1 MTLTIIDTFG
11 FLFRNFYA
19 LPPLKSKKG
28 TPTGMIT
35 GFMNFIASLGRD
47 FPTDYVVF
55 TLDSKEKETFRKEI
69 FKDYKAN
76 RPEAPEDLK
85 VQLPIA
91 IDLIKEMGFKMIEIP
106 GYESDDI
113 IASLAKKAA
122 SQGIKVKIVSHDKDM
137 YQLIDDDKIVIFDP
151 IKKIEINEEKCME
164 KFGVHPK
171 DFRDFQALVGDS
183 SDNIPGVKGVGV
195 KTAAKLINQYHT
207 LENIYEHIDEIKGA
221 LKKKLIEGK
230 ENAFLSR
237 ELVTLKTDLFDKNL
251 NLEEFKYPE
260 YNPILKVAD
269 KLIDL
274 DITSIIER
282 VKKEGLFIKTKEPNT
297 QIEFEAVLIEDEKE
311 LFEVINSIPKD
322 AIVAF
327 DTETNSLENPEI
339 VGFSFAWEE
348 KRAYYVPIN
357 HFYLGVGKQIDE
369 SKAIEA
375 IKELFKRKIVG
386 HNLKF
391 DLKMLRK
398 YGVYLEPF
406 SDTMILAWIID
417 PDSPV
422 GLDSVAKRYLNHQN
436 IKFKEI
442 IGKKKDFSEVP
453 IEEATKYAAEDALI
467 SLKLYPVLTKRLWDE
482 VKWDLENIEI
492 PFINLLIDMENEGIK
507 LDIEYMNELKEKITK
522 KLNELTKE
530 IYELAGSEFNIKSP
544 KQLSHILFEVLK
556 LPAKKKTKTGYST
569 DEKVLNSLKNA
580 HPIMPKLL
588 EYRKLDKLLSTYVI
602 PLSEYAKKDPNH
614 KIYTNFV
621 QTGTATGRLSSKNP
635 NLQNIP
641 TSTDINIRNAFVAQ
655 KEFVSLDYS
664 QIELRLLAHFSE
676 DSHLIE
682 AFLNDKDIHLET
694 AVKIFGA
701 QNAKEYRSVAKSINF
716 GLIYGMGPKKL
727 SETINVSTKEAK
739 EFIEKYFASFP
750 TVKTFIEK
758 TKLEA
763 REKGYVETLFKRR
776 RFFDFASANART
788 IANFEREAVNTI
800 FQGSAA
806 DIIKKAMIEIK
817 NRFPNSKMILQIHDE
832 LIFEIDSKDEAYEY
846 QKIMQEVVK
855 LKVPLKVGISFGKRW
870 GELK

>member
-1 MTLTIIDTFG
+1 MVLTIIDTFG

-55 TLDSKEKETFRKEI
+55 TLDSKEEETFRK
-69 FKDYKAN
+69 KLYPKYKAN

-85 VQLPIA
+85 TQLPIA
-91 IDLIKEMGFKMIEIP
+91 IGLIKEMGFKMLEIP
-106 GYESDDI
+106 GFESDDL
-113 IASLAKKAA
+113 IASLATLAA
-122 SQGIKVKIVSHDKDM
+122 KNGIKVKIVSHDKDM
-137 YQLIDDDKIVIFDP
+137 YQLIDDKKIVIFDP
-151 IKKIEINEEKCME
+151 IKKKEIDEEGCIE

-171 DFRDFQALVGDS
+171 YFKDFQALVGDS
-183 SDNIPGVKGVGV
+183 SDNIPGVKGIGV
-195 KTAAKLINQYHT
+195 KTAAKLINEYKT

-221 LKKKLIEGK
+221 LKKKLIEGR

-237 ELVTLKTDLFDKNL
+237 ELVTLKTDLFDNI

-260 YNPILKVAD
+260 INPILKVAD

-282 VKKEGLFIKTKEPNT
+282 VKKEGLYIKTKAPGN
-297 QIEFEAVLIEDEKE
+297 QIKFDAVLIENEKE
-311 LFEVINSIPKD
+311 LFEIIDKIGD
-322 AIVAF
+322 KTVAF
-327 DTETNSLENPEI
+327 DTETDSLENPNI
-339 VGFSFAWEE
+339 VGFSFAFE
-348 KRAYYVPIN
+348 KERAYYVPIN
-357 HFYLGVGKQIDE
+357 HYYLGVTPQIPE
-369 SKAIEA
+369 NVALKAIE
-375 IKELFKRKIVG
+375 KILEKKVIG

-391 DLKMLRK
+391 DFKMLRK
-398 YGVYLEPF
+398 YSLKTPVPF
-406 SDTMILAWIID
+406 ADTMILAWLLD

-422 GLDSVAKRYLNHQN
+422 GLDSVAKRYLDHTN
-436 IKFKEI
+436 IKFKDI
-442 IGKKKDFSEVP
+442 VAKNQNFSE
-453 IEEATKYAAEDALI
+453 IDIKTATKYAAEDAI
-467 SLKLYPVLTKRLWDE
+467 ITLKLYEKMKERLWEEAKFDF
-482 VKWDLENIEI
+482 ENIEM

-507 LDIEYMNELKEKITK
+507 LDIKYMENLQKEITQKLKE
-522 KLNELTKE
+522 LTQK

-544 KQLSHILFEVLK
+544 KQLGHILFEVLK
-556 LPAKKKTKTGYST
+556 LPPKKKTKTGYST
-569 DEKVLNSLKNA
+569 DEKVLNSLKNT
-580 HPIMPKLL
+580 HPIIPLLL

-602 PLSEYAKKDPNH
+602 PLKEYAKKDKNH
-614 KIYTNFV
+614 KIYTNFL

-641 TSTDINIRNAFVAQ
+641 TSTDINIRNAFIA
-655 KEFVSLDYS
+655 ENRFVSLDYS
-664 QIELRLLAHFSE
+664 QIELRLLAHFSQDE
-676 DSHLIE
+676 NLIN
-682 AFLNDKDIHLET
+682 AFLNDEDIHQKT
-694 AVKIFGA
+694 ADIIGTS
-701 QNAKEYRSVAKSINF
+701 RSVAKSINF

-750 TVKTFIEK
+750 TVKNFIEK

-763 REKGYVETLFKRR
+763 RSRGYVETLLKRR

-806 DIIKKAMIEIK
+806 DIIKKAMLEIK
-817 NRFPNSKMILQIHDE
+817 QTFPKAKMILQIHDE
-832 LIFEIDSKDEAYEY
+832 LIFEIDNEDEAYEY
-846 QKIMQEVVK
+846 KKIMENVFK

>member
-35 GFMNFIASLGRD
+35 GFMNFIASLGKD

>member
-35 GFMNFIASLGRD
+35 GFMNFIASLGKD

-195 KTAAKLINQYHT
+195 KTAAKLINQYQT

>member
-1 MTLTIIDTFG
+1 MATLTIIDTFG

-28 TPTGMIT
+28 VPTGMIT

-55 TLDSKEKETFRKEI
+55 TLDSKEKETFRKEL

-85 VQLPIA
+85 TQLPIA
-91 IDLIKEMGFKMIEIP
+91 IDLIKEMGFKMLEIP
-106 GYESDDI
+106 GYESDDL

-122 SQGIKVKIVSHDKDM
+122 KQGINVKIVSHDKDM
-137 YQLIDDDKIVIFDP
+137 YQLIEDGKIVIFDP
-151 IKKIEINEEKCME
+151 IKKIEIDEKGCIE

-171 DFRDFQALVGDS
+171 YFKDFQALVGDS

-195 KTAAKLINQYHT
+195 KTAAKLINEYKT

-237 ELVTLKTDLFDKNL
+237 ELVTLKTDLFDNID
-251 NLEEFKYPE
+251 LEEFKYPE

-282 VKKEGLFIKTKEPNT
+282 VKKEGLYVKTKEPNT
-297 QIEFEAVLIEDEKE
+297 QIEFEAVVLENEKE
-311 LFEVINSIPKD
+311 LFETIEKIGDKT
-322 AIVAF
+322 VAF
-327 DTETNSLENPEI
+327 DTETDSLENPKI
-339 VGFSFAWEE
+339 VGFSFAFED

-357 HFYLGVGKQIDE
+357 HFYLGVEKQIDE
-369 SKAIEA
+369 KTALKAIE
-375 IKELFKRKIVG
+375 KILNKKVIG

-391 DLKMLRK
+391 DFKMLRN
-398 YGVYLEPF
+398 YGITTPIPLA
-406 SDTMILAWIID
+406 DTMIMAWLID
-417 PDSPV
+417 PDSPL

-436 IKFKEI
+436 IKFKEVV
-442 IGKKKDFSEVP
+442 GKNQNFADIDIKT
-453 IEEATKYAAEDALI
+453 AAKYAAEDAI
-467 SLKLYPVLTKRLWDE
+467 ITLKLYEKLKDRLWDE
-482 VKWDLENIEI
+482 VKWDFENIEM
-492 PFINLLIDMENEGIK
+492 PFINVLIDMEKEGIK
-507 LDIEYMNELKEKITK
+507 VDIEYLEKLQSKISK
-522 KLNELTKE
+522 RLNELTNE

-602 PLSEYAKKDPNH
+602 PLKEYAKKDKEH
-614 KIYTNFV
+614 KIYTNFL

-641 TSTDINIRNAFVAQ
+641 TSTEINIRNAFVTDRL
-655 KEFVSLDYS
+655 FVSLDYS

-676 DSHLIE
+676 DENLIN
-682 AFLNDKDIHLET
+682 AFLNDEDIHQKT
-694 AVKIFGA
+694 ADLIGVS
-701 QNAKEYRSVAKSINF
+701 RSVAKSINF

-750 TVKTFIEK
+750 TVKNFIEK

-763 REKGYVETLFKRR
+763 RKNGYVETLLKRR
-776 RFFDFASANART
+776 RFFNFASANART
-788 IANFEREAVNTI
+788 IAMYEREAVNTI

-806 DIIKKAMIEIK
+806 DIIKKAMIDIK
-817 NRFPNSKMILQIHDE
+817 SKFSKAKMVLQIHDE
-832 LIFEIDSKDEAYEY
+832 LIFEIEDEKEAINYKE
-846 QKIMQEVVK
+846 IMENSIK
-855 LKVPLKVGISFGKRW
+855 LKVPLKVGMSFAKRW

>member
-28 TPTGMIT
+28 IPTGMIT

-55 TLDSKEKETFRKEI
+55 TLDSKEKDTFRKEI

-85 VQLPIA
+85 TQLPIA
-91 IDLIKEMGFKMIEIP
+91 IELIKEMGFKMIEIP

-122 SQGIKVKIVSHDKDM
+122 ENGIKVKIVSHDKDM
-137 YQLIDDDKIVIFDP
+137 YQLIEDNKIVIFDP
-151 IKKIEINEEKCME
+151 IKKIEINEEKCIE

-183 SDNIPGVKGVGV
+183 SDNVPGVKGVGV

-237 ELVTLKTDLFDKNL
+237 ELVTLKTDLFENI

-260 YNPILKVAD
+260 INPILKVAD
-269 KLIDL
+269 RLIDL

-282 VKKEGLFIKTKEPNT
+282 VKKEGLYIKTKEPST
-297 QIEFEAVLIEDEKE
+297 QIEFEAITIQNEKE
-311 LFEVINSIPKD
+311 LFDTIKRIPPDSI
-322 AIVAF
+322 VSF
-327 DTETNSLENPEI
+327 DTETDSLENPKI
-339 VGFSFAWEE
+339 VGFSFAWEKE
-348 KRAYYVPIN
+348 KAYYVPIN
-357 HFYLGVGKQIDE
+357 HFYLGVEEQISE
-369 SKAIEA
+369 KKALEA
-375 IKELFKRKIVG
+375 INEIFKNKVIG

-391 DLKMLRK
+391 DLKMLK
-398 YGVYLEPF
+398 QYGLNLTPH
-406 SDTMILAWIID
+406 SDTMILAWLND

-436 IKFKEI
+436 IKFKEVL
-442 IGKKKDFSEVP
+442 GKNKDFSEVT

-467 SLKLYPVLTKRLWDE
+467 TYRLYDVLKKRLWDE
-482 VKWDLENIEI
+482 VKWDLETIEI
-492 PFINLLIDMENEGIK
+492 PFINLLIEMELEGIK
-507 LDIEYMNELKEKITK
+507 VDLDYLQKLQNEITEKLET
-522 KLNELTKE
+522 LTKE
-530 IYELAGSEFNIKSP
+530 IYELAGSEFNIKST

-569 DEKVLNSLKNA
+569 DEKVLTSLKDA

-602 PLSEYAKKDPNH
+602 PLQEYAKKNNDH
-614 KIYTNFV
+614 KIYTNFI

-641 TSTDINIRNAFVAQ
+641 TSTDINIRNAFIAE
-655 KEFVSLDYS
+655 KKFVSLDYS

-694 AVKIFGA
+694 AAKIFGEENA
-701 QNAKEYRSVAKSINF
+701 QKYRSVAKSINF

-727 SETINVSTKEAK
+727 SETINVSVKEAK
-739 EFIEKYFASFP
+739 EFIQKYFDSFP
-750 TVKTFIEK
+750 EVRSFIEK
-758 TKLEA
+758 TKEEA
-763 REKGYVETLFKRR
+763 KNRGFVETLFKRR
-776 RFFDFASANART
+776 RFFNFHAANART
-788 IANFEREAVNTI
+788 AANFEREAVNTI

-806 DIIKKAMIEIK
+806 DIIKKAMLEIK
-817 NRFPNSKMILQIHDE
+817 HKFPDSKMLLQIHDE
-832 LIFEIDSKDEAYEY
+832 LIFDINDEKEAYEY
-846 QKIMQEVVK
+846 QQIMQNVVQ

>member
-55 TLDSKEKETFRKEI
+55 TLDSKEEETFRKKIYPE
-69 FKDYKAN
+69 YKAN

-85 VQLPIA
+85 AQLPIA
-91 IDLIKEMGFKMIEIP
+91 IDLIKEMGFKMLEMP
-106 GYESDDI
+106 GFESDDL
-113 IASLAKKAA
+113 IASLATLAA
-122 SQGIKVKIVSHDKDM
+122 KNGIKVKIVSHDKDM
-137 YQLIDDDKIVIFDP
+137 YQLIDDKKIVIFDP
-151 IKKIEINEEKCME
+151 LKKKEINEAGCIE

-171 DFRDFQALVGDS
+171 YFKDFQALVGDS

-195 KTAAKLINQYHT
+195 KTAAKLINEYHT
-207 LENIYEHIDEIKGA
+207 LENIYEHIDKIKGA

-237 ELVTLKTDLFDKNL
+237 KLVTLKTDLFDDI

-260 YNPILKVAD
+260 INPILKVAD
-269 KLIDL
+269 KLMDL

-282 VKKEGLFIKTKEPNT
+282 VKKDGLYVKTKEPDN
-297 QIEFEAVLIEDEKE
+297 QIKFDAVLIEDEKE
-311 LFEVINSIPKD
+311 LFDIIDKIGD
-322 AIVAF
+322 KIVAF
-327 DTETNSLENPEI
+327 DTETDSLENPNI
-339 VGFSFAWEE
+339 VGFSFAFEE
-348 KRAYYVPIN
+348 NRAYYVPIN
-357 HFYLGVGKQIDE
+357 HNYLGVSKQIPE
-369 SKAIEA
+369 TKALKAIE
-375 IKELFKRKIVG
+375 KILEKKVIG

-391 DLKMLRK
+391 DFKMLRK
-398 YGVYLEPF
+398 YGIKIPVPN
-406 SDTMILAWIID
+406 SDTMILAWLLD

-422 GLDSVAKRYLNHQN
+422 GLDSVAKRYLDHKN
-436 IKFKEI
+436 IKFKDVV
-442 IGKKKDFSEVP
+442 GKNQNFSEID
-453 IEEATKYAAEDALI
+453 IESATKYAAEDAI
-467 SLKLYPVLTKRLWDE
+467 ITLKLYEKLINRLWDE
-482 VKWDLENIEI
+482 VKFDYENIEM

-507 LDIEYMNELKEKITK
+507 LDIEYMEKLQIDISK
-522 KLNELTKE
+522 KLNELTQK
-530 IYELAGSEFNIKSP
+530 IYELAGNEFNIKSP
-544 KQLSHILFEVLK
+544 KQLGYILFEVLK
-556 LPAKKKTKTGYST
+556 LPAKKKTKTGFST

-580 HPIMPKLL
+580 HPIIPLLL

-602 PLSEYAKKDPNH
+602 PLKEYAKKDKNH
-614 KIYTNFV
+614 KIYTNFL

-641 TSTDINIRNAFVAQ
+641 TSTDINIRNAFIAEN
-655 KEFVSLDYS
+655 KFVSLDYS

-676 DSHLIE
+676 DENLIN

-694 AVKIFGA
+694 AIKIFGEE
-701 QNAKEYRSVAKSINF
+701 NATKYRSIAKSINF

-750 TVKTFIEK
+750 TVKNFIEK

-763 REKGYVETLFKRR
+763 RNNGYVETLLKRR

-806 DIIKKAMIEIK
+806 DIIKKAMLEIK
-817 NRFPNSKMILQIHDE
+817 QTFPKSKMILQIHDE
-832 LIFEIDSKDEAYEY
+832 LIFEIEDENEAYEY
-846 QKIMQEVVK
+846 KKIMENVFK
-855 LKVPLKVGISFGKRW
+855 LKVPLKVGMSFGKRW

>member
-28 TPTGMIT
+28 IPTGMIT
-35 GFMNFIASLGRD
+35 GFMNFVASLGRD

-55 TLDSKEKETFRKEI
+55 TLDSDKETFRKEI
-69 FKDYKAN
+69 YKDYKAN

-91 IDLIKEMGFKMIEIP
+91 IDLIKEMGFKMIQIP

-122 SQGIKVKIVSHDKDM
+122 NEGIKVKIVSHDKDM
-137 YQLIDDDKIVIFDP
+137 YQLIEDDKIVIFDP
-151 IKKIEINEEKCME
+151 IKKIEIDEKGCIE

-195 KTAAKLINQYHT
+195 KTAAKLINEYHT
-207 LENIYEHIDEIKGA
+207 LENIYANIDKIKGA
-221 LKKKLIEGK
+221 LQKKLIQDK

-237 ELVTLKTDLFDKNL
+237 ELVTLKTDLFNEI

-260 YNPILKVAD
+260 INPILKVAD
-269 KLIDL
+269 KLIEL
-274 DITSIIER
+274 DITSIIEK
-282 VKKEGLFIKTKEPNT
+282 VKKEGLYVKTKEPDT
-297 QIEFEAVLIEDEKE
+297 QIKFDAILIENEKE
-311 LFEVINSIPKD
+311 LNEIIDSIPND

-327 DTETNSLENPEI
+327 DTETNSLENPDI
-339 VGFSFAWEE
+339 VGFSFAWE
-348 KRAYYVPIN
+348 KNKAYYVPIN

-369 SKAIEA
+369 KNAINA
-375 IKELFKRKIVG
+375 IKKLFTRKIIG

-398 YGVYLEPF
+398 YGLKLNPF
-406 SDTMILAWIID
+406 NDTMILAWLND
-417 PDSPV
+417 PDSAV
-422 GLDSVAKRYLNHQN
+422 GLDSVAKRYLNHRN
-436 IKFKEI
+436 IKFKDI
-442 IGKKKDFSEVP
+442 IGKKKNFSEVP

-467 SLKLYPVLTKRLWDE
+467 SLKLYDVLINRLWDE

-507 LDIEYMNELKEKITK
+507 VDIEYLENLQKEITQ
-522 KLNELTKE
+522 KLDKLTKE
-530 IYELAGSEFNIKSP
+530 IFELAGSEFNIKST
-544 KQLSHILFEVLK
+544 KQLSYILFEVLK

-588 EYRKLDKLLSTYVI
+588 EYRKLDKMLSTYVI
-602 PLSEYAKKDPNH
+602 PLKEYSKKDKNH
-614 KIYTNFV
+614 KIYTNFI

-641 TSTDINIRNAFVAQ
+641 TSTEINIRNAFIAE
-655 KEFVSLDYS
+655 KMFVSLDYS

-676 DSHLIE
+676 DERLIE

-694 AVKIFGA
+694 AIKIFGEDK
-701 QNAKEYRSVAKSINF
+701 AKEYRSIAKSINF

-750 TVKTFIEK
+750 TVKSFIEK
-758 TKLEA
+758 TKLNA
-763 REKGYVETLFKRR
+763 RTNGYVETLFKRR
-776 RFFDFASANART
+776 RFFNFASANART
-788 IANFEREAVNTI
+788 IANYEREAVNTI

-806 DIIKKAMIEIK
+806 DIIKKAMLEIK
-817 NRFPNSKMILQIHDE
+817 NNFPKSKMLLQIHDE
-832 LIFEIDSKDEAYEY
+832 LIFEIESEDEAKEY
-846 QKIMQEVVK
+846 QKIMQNVVK